1 MDYVGPK
8 GLHLVRRYN
17 SSLPGWV
24 HNYNVRVLAN
34 ATMARVVRPDGRAH
48 VFTGNGS
55 GPWTGEIAAQEQLI
69 RLSPDDAGQPLW
81 KYVTATDG
89 TEFYDANG
97 RLISVTLRGGLSY
110 AAQQSGGLLRGI
122 SDSFGHS
129 LQFAY
134 DSQNRLIRVTTPEA
148 TAITYG
154 YDTQGR
160 LLQVTYPDASTR
172 QYLYESAT
180 YPLAL
185 TGLVD
190 ERGIRFASWTYDAN
204 GRAIDSQQA
213 GGVQH
218 YRLQYNA
225 DGSAHITDPLA
236 TSRTQFYA
244 SAGARKVFGGQ
255 SQPCAGC
262 VGDAASN
269 VLDTGTGLLTQ
280 SIDYLGVANLFT
292 NDTQRKLPIAITL
305 AAGRPEQQQ
314 MTIQWHPSFRLPVF
328 TTEAGRI
335 TAFSYDG
342 AGNKVSEAATD
353 VVTTQTRTTQ
363 WTYTAQ
369 GLVETMTDPKGAVW
383 RYGYDSAGNRVSV
396 ENPLG
401 QRTSYSFDRSGR
413 VNGQTDPNGL
423 VTAYAYDARGRLTSQ
438 SVGGETSRFSYTA
451 TGQLA
456 SATLPNGYQVAYSYD
471 DAQRL
476 VGAQDNRGAS
486 VAYTLD
492 PMGNRI
498 REEVKDGRGA
508 IALVTGRL
516 INGLNK
522 VTAIQ
527 GSAGQTTAL
536 AYDANGEPVT
546 ATDPLNQTTRQT
558 LDALR
563 RPVATTYA
571 DNTSA
576 TQAWNQ
582 LDQLTR
588 VTDPK
593 GVATGYQTN
602 AFGEV
607 VRESSP
613 DIGGMAYQRDAAG
626 EVIAVTDAKGATA
639 AISRDALGRP
649 LEVRHSPELVEHY
662 NWDAGQAGYLARV
675 EDHSGSTVYER
686 DAQGRVLTKTQNV
699 NDNPSN
705 PSQYKQSYAYAN
717 GELASISYPSGL
729 KVFYR
734 RTAGRIT
741 GIDVQEPAAGS
752 RKLPVVVPW
761 VNSLTHTALGVPQ
774 SWSWGNGDSASRSF
788 DADGRMTASEIASY
802 SYDAASRI
810 TGITQSLW
818 TQRTVTTGSGANTV
832 STTELFKTPV
842 SWRAGYDSR
851 NRLTSFVRSGAETT
865 YGYDPN
871 SNRLTSIETATSD
884 VDLDGLFDGE
894 NLTHSARQ
902 TVNLDAASN
911 RLLGFSQ
918 TLVQTRN
925 GNPISSVTSQV
936 NYALDANGAMTSDGL
951 RTFDYDES
959 RRLSKVR
966 IIKDGEAARVS
977 YLHNAL
983 GQRVFKSDPK
993 AEQTLPDETKLGPG
1007 FVNWLRKNFGWLFAG
1022 QGQSISS
1029 IGMAFAYDEAGNLL
1043 GEYDN
1048 GSAAGKGRTEYIWL
1062 PTDSGQSIPVGIYK
1076 NGKFYA
1082 IHADHLGTPRL
1093 ITDQGN
1099 MPVWQWPY
1107 SAFGSNKPTGVLA
1120 ATVTAGT
1127 AKLKATKT
1135 ALEANMRF
1143 PGQYFDEE
1151 SNLSYNYFRSYNGSQ
1166 GRYTQADPI
1175 GLGGGVNRFAYVGG
1189 DPLAFTDPLGLQANA
1204 AGWPLPSTA
1213 PAGTCEPSPT
1223 PKRNFCGAEGGIS
1236 VPNVLSGGIHVNE
1249 SCRNHDRCYGTSGS
1263 DRTACDRKFL
1273 DEMLAACANSTSP
1286 GSCRA
1291 AAYGYGAAVNTLGG
1305 AAHEAAQ
1312 SQKRRA
1318 NEHMRRM
1325 LAAGG

>member
-1 MDYVGPK
+1 MCGKNAAAVGDPIFAGTGSTYQEEVDYVGPK

-24 HNYNVRVLAN
+24 HNYSVRVLAN

-48 VFTGNGS
+48 VFTGNGA
-55 GPWTGEIAAQEQLI
+55 GPWTAEIAAQEQLI
-69 RLSPDDAGQPLW
+69 RLSPADAGQPLW

-97 RLISVTLRGGLSY
+97 RLMSVTRRGGLSY
-110 AAQQSGGLLRGI
+110 AAQQSGGLLRAI

-129 LQFAY
+129 LQFSY
-134 DSQNRLIRVTTPEA
+134 DGQNRLIRVTTPEA

-160 LLQVTYPDASTR
+160 LVQVTYPDAGTR
-172 QYLYESAT
+172 QYLYENAT

-213 GGVQH
+213 GDVQH

-225 DGSAHITDPLA
+225 DGSVQVTDPLA
-236 TSRTQFYA
+236 TSRTQLYA

-269 VLDTGTGLLTQ
+269 VVDTATGLLTQ
-280 SIDYLGVANLFT
+280 SADYLGVANLFT
-292 NDTQRKLPIAITL
+292 NDSQRKLPIAVTL

-314 MTIQWHPSFRLPVF
+314 QTIQWHPSFRLPILV
-328 TTEAGRI
+328 TESGRT
-335 TAFSYDG
+335 TAFSYDDR
-342 AGNKVSEAATD
+342 GNKLSQTVTD
-353 VVTTQTRTTQ
+353 QASNQARTTQ
-363 WTYTAQ
+363 WSYNAQ
-369 GLVETMTDPKGAVW
+369 SLVETMTNPKGAVW
-383 RYGYDSAGNRVSV
+383 RYGYDSAGNQVSV
-396 ENPLG
+396 KNPLG
-401 QRTSYSFDRSGR
+401 QLTSYSFDGAGR
-413 VNGQTDPNGL
+413 ITGQTDPNGL
-423 VTAYAYDARGRLTSQ
+423 VTSYNYDLRGRLLAQ
-438 SVGGETSRFSYTA
+438 NRGGETSSFSYTP
-451 TGQLA
+451 TGLLA
-456 SATLPNGYQVAYSYD
+456 SATLPNGYQLAYSYD
-471 DAQRL
+471 AAPRL

-498 REEVKDGRGA
+498 REEVKDARGA
-508 IALVTGRL
+508 IALVTGRV
-516 INGLNK
+516 INGLNR
-522 VTAIQ
+522 VAAIQ

-536 AYDANGEPVT
+536 AYDVNGEPVS

-563 RPVATTYA
+563 RPVANTYA

-607 VRESSP
+607 ERESSP
-613 DIGGMAYQRDAAG
+613 DIGSMAYQHDAAG
-626 EVIAVTDAKGATA
+626 EVIAVTDAKGASSSFT
-639 AISRDALGRP
+639 RDALGRP
-649 LEVRHSPELVEHY
+649 TEIRYSPSLVEHY
-662 NWDAGQAGYLARV
+662 SWDAGQTGFLGKV
-675 EDHSGSTVYER
+675 EDASGSTAYAR
-686 DAQGRVLTKTQNV
+686 DAQGRVLTKTETV
-699 NDNPSN
+699 NDNPRV
-705 PSQYKQSYAYAN
+705 PSQYTVAYGYAN
-717 GELASISYPSGL
+717 GDLASLTYPSGL

-734 RTAGRIT
+734 RTAGRVT
-741 GIDVQEPAAGS
+741 GIDVQEPAGAS
-752 RKLPVVVPW
+752 KKLPGVAPW
-761 VNSLTHTALGVPQ
+761 LSSLTHTALGVPQ
-774 SWSWGNGDSASRSF
+774 SWNWANGDSASRSF

-818 TQRTVTTGSGANTV
+818 AQGTDTHDSGAKTD

-851 NRLTSFVRSGAETT
+851 NRLTSFARSGAETT
-865 YGYDPN
+865 YSYDPN
-871 SNRLTSIETATSD
+871 SNRLISINTATSD
-884 VDLDGLFDGE
+884 IDLDSLFDGE
-894 NLTHSARQ
+894 NLTQSVKQ
-902 TVNLDAASN
+902 TLNLDAASN
-911 RLLGFSQ
+911 KLLGFSQ

-925 GNPISSVTSQV
+925 GKPVSSVTSQV

-951 RTFDYDES
+951 RSFDYDES
-959 RRLSKVR
+959 RRLAKVR
-966 IIKDGEAARVS
+966 ILKDGEGAQVS

-983 GQRVFKSDPK
+983 GQRVFKSEPQS
-993 AEQTLPDETKLGPG
+993 EQTVPDETKLGPG
-1007 FVNWLRKNFGWLFAG
+1007 FVNWLRKNFEWMFTG
-1022 QGQSISS
+1022 QGQSSSS
-1029 IGMAFAYDEAGNLL
+1029 IGMAFAYGEAGNLL

-1048 GSAAGKGRTEYIWL
+1048 GSADGKGRTEYIWL
-1062 PTDSGQSIPVGIYK
+1062 PTDSGQSIPVGMYR
-1076 NGKFYA
+1076 NGRFYA

-1093 ITDQGN
+1093 LTDRGN
-1099 MPVWQWPY
+1099 TPVWQWPY
-1107 SAFGSNKPTGVLA
+1107 SAFGSNKPTGVLE
-1120 ATVTAGT
+1120 ATTTAGT
-1127 AKLKATKT
+1127 TKLKATKPRIEEN
-1135 ALEANMRF
+1135 LRF

-1175 GLGGGVNRFAYVGG
+1175 GLDGGRNRFTYVGG
-1189 DPLAFTDPLGLQANA
+1189 ETDFKDR
-1204 AGWPLPSTA
+1204 
-1213 PAGTCEPSPT
+1213 PAGT
-1223 PKRNFCGAEGGIS
+1223 G
-1236 VPNVLSGGIHVNE
+1236 
-1249 SCRNHDRCYGTSGS
+1249 
-1263 DRTACDRKFL
+1263 L
-1273 DEMLAACANSTSP
+1273 DLQPIYRSAFT
-1286 GSCRA
+1286 
-1291 AAYGYGAAVNTLGG
+1291 Y
-1305 AAHEAAQ
+1305 
-1312 SQKRRA
+1312 
-1318 NEHMRRM
+1318 
-1325 LAAGG
+1325 